1 MYEWFISQRYLRAKH
16 KQGFISLISLISV
29 AGITV
34 GVIALIVVLAV
45 YSGFTD
51 GLRDQILGVNSH
63 IIVQQYGGAIH
74 DYELTRE
81 QILTVQEVTGATPY
95 LYAQTLLSSRYG
107 GNGVV
112 LRGIDPET
120 AENVVGLSK
129 QMITGTI
136 YELNQAEDTR
146 VPTIILGK
154 ALASDLRVGINDKV
168 RLISPSGP
176 LTPMGVIP
184 KIKTCLVSGI
194 FETGMYEYDA
204 TLAYM
209 SINNV
214 QQFLGEGDI
223 AHGIEITVQE
233 QDLDRADEIGA
244 KIVNHL
250 GQGFIAKDWMSM
262 NRNLF
267 AAFKLEKIGMFICLT
282 LIILVAALNIIS
294 ALIMVVMEKGK
305 DIAILKS
312 MGATSR
318 SIMKI
323 FFLQGA
329 VIGLTGT
336 ALGVLGGLG
345 LCELLS
351 RYQFIE
357 LPSNVYPM
365 TTLPIK
371 ILPADVTIV
380 AVSSIVITLLATLY
394 PSWKASRST
403 LLRCCHE
410 RAVSS

>member
-1 MYEWFISQRYLRAKH
+1 MFEWFVGLRYLRAKH
-16 KQGFISLISLISV
+16 KQGFISLISMISV

-45 YSGFTD
+45 YSGFTN

-63 IIVQQYGGAIH
+63 IIVQQVGGTINNYQLVR
-74 DYELTRE
+74 DR
-81 QILTVQEVTGATPY
+81 IMTVKDVTGASPY
-95 LYAQTLLSSRYG
+95 LYTQTLLSSGSG

-112 LRGIDPET
+112 LRGMDPAT
-120 AENVVGLSK
+120 AENVVGLSR
-129 QMITGTI
+129 QMLEGSIHDLT
-136 YELNQAEDTR
+136 ENKNPQ
-146 VPTIILGK
+146 VPNIILGK
-154 ALASDLRVGINDKV
+154 NLAADLRVRVGGKV

-184 KIKTCLVSGI
+184 KIKTCQVSGI
-194 FETGMYEYDA
+194 FETGMFEYDS

-209 SINNV
+209 SLASV
-214 QQFLGEGDI
+214 QQFLGLGDLV
-223 AHGIEITVQE
+223 HGIEVTVRKKE
-233 QDLDRADEIGA
+233 LNRADQVGKRIVKKIGM
-244 KIVNHL
+244 
-250 GQGFIAKDWMSM
+250 GFIAKDWMMM

-267 AAFKLEKIGMFICLT
+267 AAFKLEKIGMFICVA

-294 ALIMVVMEKGK
+294 ALVMVVMEKSK

-312 MGATSR
+312 MGATSG

-323 FFLQGA
+323 FFIQGA
-329 VIGLTGT
+329 VIALTGT
-336 ALGVLGGLG
+336 ALGVAGGLG

-371 ILPADVTIV
+371 VLPMDVTII

-394 PSWKASRST
+394 PSWKASTVHPAEVLS
-403 LLRCCHE
+403 
-410 RAVSS
+410 

>member
-1 MYEWFISQRYLRAKH
+1 MYEWFISRRYLRAKH

-34 GVIALIVVLAV
+34 GVIALMVVLAV

-63 IIVQQYGGAIH
+63 IIIQNYGGPIRN
-74 DYELTRE
+74 YNEVRE
-81 QILTVQEVTGATPY
+81 QVLTVKDVTGATPY
-95 LYAQTLLSSRYG
+95 LYSQTLVSSSAG
-107 GNGVV
+107 GSGVV
-112 LRGIDPET
+112 LRGIDPVT

-129 QMITGTI
+129 QMISGSI
-136 YELNQAEDTR
+136 HDLDTNENER
-146 VPTIILGK
+146 VPAIILGK
-154 ALASDLRVGINDKV
+154 VLASELRVVPGDRV

-184 KIKTCLVSGI
+184 KIKTCLVSGL

-209 SINNV
+209 SIRDV
-214 QQFLGEGDI
+214 QGFLEESDI
-223 AHGIEITVQE
+223 AHGIEVTVRYERLNQ
-233 QDLDRADEIGA
+233 ADEIGQA
-244 KIVNHL
+244 IAERL
-250 GQGFIAKDWMSM
+250 GPGFLAKDWMSM

-294 ALIMVVMEKGK
+294 ALIMVVMEKGR

-312 MGATSR
+312 MGATSA

-323 FFLQGA
+323 FFLQGL
-329 VIGLTGT
+329 VIGVTGT
-336 ALGVLGGLG
+336 TLGVFGGLG

-371 ILPADVTIV
+371 VLPMDVTIIAV
-380 AVSSIVITLLATLY
+380 ASILITLTATLY
-394 PSWKASRST
+394 PSWKASKVEPAEVLS
-403 LLRCCHE
+403 
-410 RAVSS
+410 

>member
-1 MYEWFISQRYLRAKH
+1 MFEWFVGLRYLRAKH

-34 GVIALIVVLAV
+34 GVIALIVVLSV

-63 IIVQQYGGAIH
+63 IIVQKMGGKITNYRLVR
-74 DYELTRE
+74 D
-81 QILTVQEVTGATPY
+81 QILTVKNVTGASPY
-95 LYAQTLLSSRYG
+95 LYAQTLLSSSSG

-112 LRGIDPET
+112 LRGMDPAT
-120 AENVVGLSK
+120 AENVVGLSR
-129 QMITGTI
+129 QMIEGSIHDLTDI
-136 YELNQAEDTR
+136 DNPR
-146 VPTIILGK
+146 VPNIILGK
-154 ALASDLRVGINDKV
+154 NLAADLRVSTGDKV

-184 KIKTCLVSGI
+184 KIKTCEVSGI
-194 FETGMYEYDA
+194 FETGMFEYDSS
-204 TLAYM
+204 LAYM
-209 SINNV
+209 SLTNV
-214 QQFLGEGDI
+214 QHFLGLGDV
-223 AHGIEITVQE
+223 AHGIEVTVRKKE
-233 QDLDRADEIGA
+233 LNRADQVGKSIVKKIG
-244 KIVNHL
+244 L
-250 GQGFIAKDWMSM
+250 GYIAKDWMMM

-267 AAFKLEKIGMFICLT
+267 AAFKLEKIGMFICMA

-294 ALIMVVMEKGK
+294 ALVMVVMEKSK

-312 MGATSR
+312 MGTTSI

-323 FFLQGA
+323 FFIQGL

-336 ALGVLGGLG
+336 ALGVGGGLS
-345 LCELLS
+345 LCSLLS

-371 ILPADVTIV
+371 VLPMDVTII
-380 AVSSIVITLLATLY
+380 AVSSITITLLATLY
-394 PSWKASRST
+394 PSWKASTVQPAEVLS
-403 LLRCCHE
+403 
-410 RAVSS
+410 